1 MSSKNLDLP
10 VWKFPSPRAVHPDYY
25 IDKAYEH
32 VKVEL
37 FNCREVVD
45 ISPTT
50 IATINRIFKLS
61 GLCRMQSALNLS
73 KKIEDSNRRV
83 RVIMEI
89 GTYKEILSIKCVLK
103 DLEKLWKS

>member
-10 VWKFPSPRAVHPDYY
+10 AWEYPSPTAVHPDYY
-25 IDKAYEH
+25 IDKAYAQ
-32 VKVEL
+32 VRVEL

-61 GLCRMQSALNLS
+61 GLCRMQSAMELC
-73 KKIEDSNRRV
+73 KKIERECKRV
-83 RVIMEI
+83 KVSVVVGM
-89 GTYKEILSIKCVLK
+89 YKEIISIRCALK
-103 DLEKLWKS
+103 GLEELWKI